1 MHSIVIDV
9 DVNFVQPGRNCV
21 KSGECLHH
29 FVFDETLH
37 KSFTVFVS
45 PMLTEKAGVR
55 FSKLVKVS

>member
-1 MHSIVIDV
+1 M
-9 DVNFVQPGRNCV
+9 
-21 KSGECLHH
+21 HH